1 VIVFKTKLILRLSR
15 KKMKEDYHN
24 EIWVIKG
31 IDKRNEVK
39 KKKERI
45 FIGRHKAEEVD
56 GSMTL

>member
-1 VIVFKTKLILRLSR
+1 
-15 KKMKEDYHN
+15 MKEDYHN